1 MSDDRQP
8 RTPFVLGKPIKNP
21 ADFYGRDL
29 ILRELYDAVLNAQ
42 LVALVG
48 EHRCGNT
55 SVIYQMLHPEV
66 RSKYLSRA
74 EDDGLLFVFLS
85 SQLAADGPTAFFRR
99 VRRALR
105 RADDAASIGFEGD
118 TDQVWLED
126 YLEDLADRGKRLVL
140 LLDEFEVLAG
150 FRPSFWE
157 WFEGLVN
164 EYDVSIIATTR
175 MDLGR
180 FRAEKG
186 GGPPFFNMFRTVRIG
201 SFRPETVELFLREKS
216 EITDFD
222 FFAVSDTIDKLA
234 GRFPYYIQVA
244 AALFYLYADG
254 EGAISSTET
263 ESVSR
268 EFLSRTRGLFED
280 AWPKLPQIE
289 RDALTWLVLGAQ
301 PVGEDEKQFSRAL
314 ESLDLRGYVVEGRI
328 FSCAFAE
335 YIRSQLRRIGINTDT
350 GKARVE
356 TQLVELPPKEA
367 ALLAYLIERDGEVVA
382 RDDLAQAVWPELSIE
397 GHHVGDDVLD
407 ETIGNVSAA
416 IDDPGSGFTH
426 IEKLSA
432 KALIFMNTDFPGI
445 GGCE

>member
-21 ADFYGRDL
+21 ADFYGREA
-29 ILRELYDAVLNAQ
+29 ILSELFEAVLNAQ
-42 LVALVG
+42 PVALVG

-55 SVIYQMLHPEV
+55 SVIYQMLHPDV
-66 RSKYLSRA
+66 RAKHLTRDQ
-74 EDDGLLFVFLS
+74 DDALQFVFLS
-85 SQLAADGPTAFFRR
+85 AQLAADGPAAFFRR
-99 VRRALR
+99 VRRAVR
-105 RADDAASIGFEGD
+105 RADEDADVGFEGD

-140 LLDEFEVLAG
+140 LLDEFEVLSG

-164 EYDVSIIATTR
+164 EYDLSIIATTR

-180 FRAEKG
+180 FRAEKS
-186 GGPPFFNMFRTVRIG
+186 GPPFFNMFRTVRIG
-201 SFRPETVELFLREKS
+201 SFTPETVATFLREKS

-222 FFAVSDTIDKLA
+222 FMAVADTIAKLA

-244 AALFYLYADG
+244 AALFYLNADN
-254 EGAISSTET
+254 EGAISDADE
-263 ESVSR
+263 EAVSR

-289 RDALTWLVLGAQ
+289 RDALTWLVLGST
-301 PVGEDEKQFSRAL
+301 PSGDDEKQFLQAL
-314 ESLDLRGYVVEGRI
+314 ESLDNRGYVVDGRI

-356 TQLVELPPKEA
+356 RELVELPPREA
-367 ALLAYLIERDGEVVA
+367 ALLAYLITRDGEVVK
-382 RDDLAQAVWPELSIE
+382 RDELAKAVWPELSVE
-397 GHHVGDDVLD
+397 GLRVDDEVLD
-407 ETIGNVSAA
+407 ETIRNVAAA
-416 IDDPGSGFTH
+416 IDDPASGFTH
-426 IEKLSA
+426 IEKLGPSA
-432 KALIFMNTDFPGI
+432 IMFLNTDFPAA